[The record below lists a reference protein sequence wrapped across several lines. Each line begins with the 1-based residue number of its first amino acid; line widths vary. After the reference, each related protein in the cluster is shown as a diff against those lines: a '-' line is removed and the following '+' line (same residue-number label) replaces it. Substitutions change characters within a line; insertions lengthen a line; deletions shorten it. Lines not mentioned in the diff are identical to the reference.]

1 MRRSILEPRIRFHSD
16 AEVEVAVVTTVR
28 PQFIAVLLALIVS
41 QQNRKKRRARQKGR
55 AIYSASQVNSII
67 DATIHPLA
75 DQHWVFVVADGL
87 LHAANESDGDPLE
100 ILLKFVKYNMPE
112 LLRRVVKQLRES
124 SKE

>member
-75 DQHWVFVVADGL
+75 DQHWIFVLVDGL
-87 LHAANESDGDPLE
+87 LHAANESGGDPIE
-100 ILLKFVKYNMPE
+100 TLLKFWKYNMPE
-112 LLRRVVKQLRES
+112 LLRRVVKQLRGS